1 MSELNGR
8 PDCIP
13 EVVLHGL
20 VDVQGPGLDVEV
32 RLGCLDASCLAVAD
46 ALTVDLCVGD
56 VPGLVIPQFQPQIL
70 GVEIDPVVFFAV
82 VVATHNHKMEKLAD
96 NSAAIYQIHGIDV
109 SHHQGKIN
117 WDKVCRATLHKKT
130 ISFVFVKCSE
140 GKTKLD
146 KFYKRNREEVRKH
159 HLKFGAYHFFTPG
172 CSPREQALLFIH
184 NSGLKNGDLRPV
196 LDVENKGKISKQQ
209 LIEDVLEWLKIV
221 GKHYNCMPILYTSHT
236 FRTHY
241 LNDERISHYPFW
253 KAHYQVGGIITG
265 KNWTF
270 CQYSRRGRVAGIKDG
285 KDNYVDL
292 NVFKNTPENN
302 THQKMKVSSIE
313 KFFTTLSIGT

>member
-1 MSELNGR
+1 MSGKKRKRNSVDKTRQLARLLLWGLG
-8 PDCIP
+8 I
-13 EVVLHGL
+13 VL
-20 VDVQGPGLDVEV
+20 
-32 RLGCLDASCLAVAD
+32 A
-46 ALTVDLCVGD
+46 
-56 VPGLVIPQFQPQIL
+56 
-70 GVEIDPVVFFAV
+70 VVFFAV

-270 CQYSRRGRVAGIKDG
+270 CQYSRRGHVAGIKDG
-285 KDNYVDL
+285 KNNYVDL
-292 NVFKNTPENN
+292 NVFKNTPE
-302 THQKMKVSSIE
+302 E
-313 KFFTTLSIGT
+313 LAALTLGE